1 MDDSFNQ
8 QSNEKLMMKKEYSSK
23 IEGNKFSISALRK
36 QIDEQRILLLE
47 KKMELVEVT
56 NEFEETQDSTNEG
69 GNEQMQLESELVMH
83 QRQNEL
89 LITSKKQLEG
99 ELYSLRELNS
109 NDICEIN
116 KLNYELDQ
124 SSKGANEMQI
134 EEQSQEQLIQ
144 VQATKYEGMN
154 NKLDQ
159 KMAELDE
166 KAFQLE
172 ECEGEIF
179 QFETQVDSFKS
190 ELVHLQN
197 IEQKYIQENDDLHFR
212 IQEETQ
218 KNMDLEK
225 SINSIETKVTKLE
238 SKLTFLKSKADS
250 KSRSKNTQQE

>member
-1 MDDSFNQ
+1 
-8 QSNEKLMMKKEYSSK
+8 
-23 IEGNKFSISALRK
+23 
-36 QIDEQRILLLE
+36 
-47 KKMELVEVT
+47 
-56 NEFEETQDSTNEG
+56 
-69 GNEQMQLESELVMH
+69 MQLESELVMH

-212 IQEETQ
+212 I
-218 KNMDLEK
+218 
-225 SINSIETKVTKLE
+225 
-238 SKLTFLKSKADS
+238 
-250 KSRSKNTQQE
+250 